1 MQRLNCAKWDLAIV
15 VNCHYL
21 ENSGRIVRVVAS
33 LGEQEWENIEG
44 LAHIWVVE
52 IATKHGLL
60 MYQNKQSNFTS
71 KLGPV
76 PDKFLRR
83 LSPPED
89 FLQNDVPD
97 HEQLQLNF
105 SKLDQIYRAK
115 G

>member
-15 VNCHYL
+15 LNCYFL
-21 ENSGRIVRVVAS
+21 ENCGKIIRVVAS

-52 IATKHGLL
+52 IATKHGFL
-60 MYQNKQSNFTS
+60 MYQNKLGDFTS
-71 KLGPV
+71 TLGPV
-76 PDKFLRR
+76 PDKFLQR
-83 LSPPED
+83 LSPAKD
-89 FLQNDVPD
+89 LLQNDVLD

-105 SKLDQIYRAK
+105 SDLGQIPRSK

>member
-15 VNCHYL
+15 INCHFL
-21 ENSGRIVRVVAS
+21 ENSGRIVRVISS

-44 LAHIWVVE
+44 LTHIWVVE
-52 IATKHGLL
+52 IATKHGSLI
-60 MYQNKQSNFTS
+60 YQNKQGCFTS

-83 LSPPED
+83 LSPPKD
-89 FLQNDVPD
+89 LLQNDVPD
-97 HEQLQLNF
+97 NEQLQLNF
-105 SKLDQIYRAK
+105 SDLDQIHRPK

>member
-1 MQRLNCAKWDLAIV
+1 MQVLNCAKWDLAIV
-15 VNCHYL
+15 VNSHYL
-21 ENSGRIVRVVAS
+21 ENSGKIVRVIAS
-33 LGEQEWENIEG
+33 LGEQEWGNIEG
-44 LAHIWVVE
+44 LTHIWVVE

-60 MYQNKQSNFTS
+60 MYQNKQGNFNS

-89 FLQNDVPD
+89 LLQNDVPY

-105 SKLDQIYRAK
+105 SYLDQIYRPK
-115 G
+115 S